1 MTSIRHKHSD
11 EPSPS
16 GGGSSGDHGDQAYL
30 DAARASILAV
40 GWRRTTL
47 TDVAKRA
54 GVSRMTLY
62 RRWPDMPGLLG
73 DLMLREWGTLVAAEM
88 QVDPTDPTDPTDPA
102 VRLGRHAIAA
112 AVVRCTSAVRENA
125 LFRKIVEVDPDLLL
139 PYLFERRGRTQ
150 DLVLDTLAD
159 VLGRAQ
165 TRDETDRVR
174 AGDPLTLATGVL
186 LTLHGFLF
194 SAPTMTSPPT
204 DTTDP
209 ARPDLATLDA
219 ELAHLIERYL
229 AP

>member
-1 MTSIRHKHSD
+1 MTSIRHNHSVD
-11 EPSPS
+11 ALPS
-16 GGGSSGDHGDQAYL
+16 GVDHGDRVYL
-30 DAARASILAV
+30 DAARDSILAV

-73 DLMLREWGTLVAAEM
+73 DLMLREWGTLVAAELRA
-88 QVDPTDPTDPTDPA
+88 DPSAP
-102 VRLGRHAIAA
+102 LGRRAIAE

-125 LFRKIVEVDPDLLL
+125 LFRKIVEVDPELLL

-150 DLVLDTLAD
+150 DLVLDALAD

-165 TRDETDRVR
+165 ADRDEPDGVR

-194 SAPTMTSPPT
+194 SAPTMTGPT
-204 DTTDP
+204 GTH
-209 ARPDLATLDA
+209 RPDLAALDA
-219 ELAHLIERYL
+219 ELTRLIERYL

>member
-1 MTSIRHKHSD
+1 MTSIRHNHSAGT
-11 EPSPS
+11 PPS
-16 GGGSSGDHGDQAYL
+16 GVDDGDQAYL

-47 TDVAKRA
+47 TDVARRA

-62 RRWPDMPGLLG
+62 RRWSDMPGLLG
-73 DLMLREWGTLVAAEM
+73 DLMLREWGTLVAAELRA
-88 QVDPTDPTDPTDPA
+88 DPA
-102 VRLGRHAIAA
+102 APLGRHAIAE

-150 DLVLDTLAD
+150 DLVLDALAD
-159 VLGRAQ
+159 VLARAQ
-165 TRDETDRVR
+165 PTQVR

-194 SAPTMTSPPT
+194 SACTMTVPAT
-204 DTTDP
+204 GTT
-209 ARPDLATLDA
+209 RPDLASLDA
-219 ELAHLIERYL
+219 ELIRLIERYL

>member
-1 MTSIRHKHSD
+1 MTSIRHNPGESA
-11 EPSPS
+11 
-16 GGGSSGDHGDQAYL
+16 GDDAYL

-73 DLMLREWGTLVAAEM
+73 DLMLREWGAVVAAELP
-88 QVDPTDPTDPTDPA
+88 DGDGTGPRGP
-102 VRLGRHAIAA
+102 RAIAESVA
-112 AVVRCTSAVRENA
+112 RCVSAIRQDA

-139 PYLFERRGRTQ
+139 PYLVERRGRTQ
-150 DLVLDTLAD
+150 DLVLDALTD
-159 VLGRAQ
+159 VLRRAQ
-165 TRDETDRVR
+165 STDPTGTPPGSSPASSVVR

-194 SAPTMTSPPT
+194 SAPTMTGPGRT
-204 DTTDP
+204 
-209 ARPDLATLDA
+209 DLAALDA
-219 ELAHLIERYL
+219 ELVHLIERYL

>member
-1 MTSIRHKHSD
+1 MTSIRHNHSVD
-11 EPSPS
+11 TPPS
-16 GGGSSGDHGDQAYL
+16 GVDHGDQPYL

-73 DLMLREWGTLVAAEM
+73 DLMLREWGTLVAAELRA
-88 QVDPTDPTDPTDPA
+88 DPA
-102 VRLGRHAIAA
+102 APLGRHAIAE

-150 DLVLDTLAD
+150 DLVLDALAD
-159 VLGRAQ
+159 VLARSQ
-165 TRDETDRVR
+165 TDRDGPDRVR
-174 AGDPLTLATGVL
+174 AGDPLTLASGIL

-194 SAPTMTSPPT
+194 SAPTMTVPAT
-204 DTTDP
+204 GTT
-209 ARPDLATLDA
+209 RPDLVTLDA
-219 ELAHLIERYL
+219 ELARLIERYL